1 MQRMSKMSII
11 IIFAIFQGL
20 GTCSESK
27 EETSNFIKMFCVTAT
42 EENMSKIWEKYSIFS
57 P

>member
-27 EETSNFIKMFCVTAT
+27 EETSNFIKMFCITAT